1 MARLS
6 IQSKKQ
12 DKKRASSGDRSLGG
26 GRGEGGGGEGGQGF
40 GGKNLKIEKIHSES
54 QDSKIGCI
62 LVRN

>member
-12 DKKRASSGDRSLGG
+12 DKKRASSGDRSLG
-26 GRGEGGGGEGGQGF
+26 GEGGGGEGGQGF

>member
-1 MARLS
+1 MWHDYPFSQRNKT
-6 IQSKKQ
+6 KKEQ
-12 DKKRASSGDRSLGG
+12 AVEIEAWG
-26 GRGEGGGGEGGQGF
+26 GEGGGGEGGQGF